1 MTHWMITY
9 NQQEFDIYNCLKDL
23 GTTDWPQQK
32 NKFQVGDIVYMYCS
46 RPVMRIT
53 HKMRITKINVSQQE
67 HKDETPYLSPS
78 YIDNG
83 APYIR
88 LELISDKKSYK
99 LNRNELINHGMNQY
113 SGRGRQK
120 IDGELLDYIESIF
133 NK

>member
-9 NQQEFDIYNCLKDL
+9 NQKEFDIYNCLKDL

-46 RPVMRIT
+46 RPIMRIT
-53 HKMRITKINVSQQE
+53 HKMRITKIDVSQQE
-67 HKDETPYLSPS
+67 HKDETLYLSPH

-88 LELISDKKSYK
+88 LELISDKKSHK
-99 LNRNELINHGMNQY
+99 LSRNELINHGMNQY

-120 IDGELLDYIESIF
+120 INGELLDYIESVY
-133 NK
+133 K

>member
-46 RPVMRIT
+46 RPIMRIT
-53 HKMRITKINVSQQE
+53 HKMRITKIDVSRQE
-67 HKDETPYLSPS
+67 HKDETLYLSPD

-88 LELISDKKSYK
+88 LELISDKKSHK
-99 LNRNELINHGMNQY
+99 LSRNELINHGMNQY

-120 IDGELLDYIESIF
+120 INGELLDYIESVY
-133 NK
+133 K

>member
-9 NQQEFDIYNCLKDL
+9 NQKEFDIYNCLQNL
-23 GTTDWPQQK
+23 GTTDWPQMK

-53 HKMRITKINVSQQE
+53 HKMRITKINVSEHE

-78 YIDNG
+78 YDDSG

-88 LELISDKKSYK
+88 LELISDKKTHL
-99 LNRNELINHGMNQY
+99 LNREELIKNGMNQY

-120 IDGELLDYIESIF
+120 IEGELLSYIESVF
-133 NK
+133 SK